1 MSNLKDHLSKD
12 QTLLA
17 PKLEN
22 PKFKALLDNA
32 LSSYVVSEKYENL
45 PKILWGEKRFQLE
58 RSSSFRKLRQVS
70 KDNIYTHLT
79 RLNLAL
85 SWYIERSGHN
95 YGAKMILLSDTQE
108 EKSLY
113 ALFVAEEAIHQRE
126 FEHFIDFI
134 PDPNV
139 YWHPLLDPLAQAIKE
154 AERETCLYVI
164 QVLLEGFGIGL
175 YTSLKESC
183 DLPELKKVYSRI
195 INDEAKHHGSGVILT
210 HSLSPND
217 LVKDQVFEYTRQF
230 IIALQS
236 ADMLGSSFE
245 REQKLSQKERS
256 RFYEEV
262 EYEKFMNLRLVKLKS
277 MLQKVDN
284 WDLIDRLEKEK
295 VFKFSI

>member
-1 MSNLKDHLSKD
+1 MSDMKNRLNKE

-22 PKFKALLDNA
+22 IKFKALLDNA
-32 LSSYVVSEKYENL
+32 LANYVVSEKHNNI
-45 PKILWGEKRFQLE
+45 PGILWGEERYQLE
-58 RSSSFRKLRQVS
+58 RASSFRKLKQVQ
-70 KDNIYTHLT
+70 KDNIYTHLS
-79 RLNLAL
+79 RSNLAL

-126 FEHFIDFI
+126 FEHFMDFV
-134 PDPNV
+134 PDPNL
-139 YWHPLLDPLAQAIKE
+139 YWHPLLDPLAEAIRE

-175 YTSLKESC
+175 YTSLKENC
-183 DLPELKKVYSRI
+183 RLPELQRVYTRI

-210 HSLSPND
+210 HSLTPND
-217 LVKDQVFEYTRQF
+217 LVKDQVFEYTRKF
-230 IIALQS
+230 IQALKS
-236 ADMLGSSFE
+236 ADMMGKTLQ
-245 REQKLSQKERS
+245 REKKLTNKERTN
-256 RFYEEV
+256 FYEEI
-262 EYEKFMNLRLVKLKS
+262 EYEKFINLRLLKLRS

-284 WDLIDRLEKEK
+284 WDLIDRLEKNN
-295 VFKFSI
+295 VFKYTI